1 MWEDGYK
8 GRIEDLF
15 FSQVLP
21 YNFLKIILP
30 YFKIK
35 IFDKCFESLKWN
47 HLYCIDM
54 LAAEFFNQRQSI
66 IVVKPFKVQAEE
78 VKRVEQ

>member
-1 MWEDGYK
+1 
-8 GRIEDLF
+8 
-15 FSQVLP
+15 
-21 YNFLKIILP
+21 
-30 YFKIK
+30 
-35 IFDKCFESLKWN
+35 
-47 HLYCIDM
+47 M